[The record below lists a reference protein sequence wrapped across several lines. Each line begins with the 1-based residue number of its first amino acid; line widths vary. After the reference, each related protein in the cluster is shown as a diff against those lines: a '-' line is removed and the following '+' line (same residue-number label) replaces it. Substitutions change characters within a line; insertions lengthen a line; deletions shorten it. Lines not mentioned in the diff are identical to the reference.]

1 MRKAPQAT
9 SSSTTWNMPHVSY
22 CIVLGNAAP
31 TTPPASITHRNI
43 SMVAKKSAAQLRRMQ
58 ARAAARGETYTPPE
72 EQPPSSTDAAA
83 TEEQPTSS
91 SQATPQEES
100 DETIQT
106 KLAAAEKLESA
117 LATLETNPDN
127 LNSKDRR
134 SAKRKAEAIA
144 SEECDG
150 LPAQELLEW
159 YQTHKKK
166 NERTKKKGGKKGGG
180 DGGAAQL
187 SQEDQTKADVAKK
200 LRDELAQLEANTE
213 INAKER
219 RSAKRKAEAIAAEES
234 GCAADELL
242 KWYETVAPASA
253 GEEDDGGKK
262 IPYIVFVGQ
271 LSFSTTADM
280 LYEHFETNLG
290 KEVITKE
297 TTKIRLL
304 TDAKTKKSRG
314 MAFVELSSPEA
325 MYECLKLHLTH
336 LNGRRLNVE
345 RTTGGGKA
353 AKKSKISSFRESQS
367 AYISQ
372 TVDQILSDHMKNGDI
387 MEGELDEGVIALC
400 KRHSAQVVE
409 HALKEYAEEK
419 KVRRERK
426 EELGEKE
433 EEEMRN
439 PSAFLTHMLGRIAE
453 EGFESSNL
461 SGSKRGGG
469 GGRGGRGG
477 GPGRGSGGAGRG
489 GDRRGA
495 SSRSVLEDSGVDMS
509 ASKSSGGRIQ
519 QIFPSM
525 QRGRGRGRGYM

>member
-1 MRKAPQAT
+1 
-9 SSSTTWNMPHVSY
+9 
-22 CIVLGNAAP
+22 
-31 TTPPASITHRNI
+31 
-43 SMVAKKSAAQLRRMQ
+43 MVAKKSAAQLRRMQ

-72 EQPPSSTDAAA
+72 QPASTEASASA
-83 TEEQPTSS
+83 TEEQQQTSS
-91 SQATPQEES
+91 QTPQESE
-100 DETIQT
+100 ETIQT
-106 KLAAAEKLESA
+106 KVAAAEKLEAA
-117 LATLETNPDN
+117 LATLEANPDN

-144 SEECDG
+144 TEECDG
-150 LPAQELLEW
+150 IPAQELLEW
-159 YQTHKKK
+159 YQAHKKK
-166 NERTKKKGGKKGGG
+166 NGRNKKKTKGGKKGGEEV
-180 DGGAAQL
+180 AQL
-187 SQEDQTKADVAKK
+187 SPADQVKADAAKK
-200 LRDELAQLEANTE
+200 LREELSQLEANKD

-234 GCAADELL
+234 GCQAEELL
-242 KWYETVAPASA
+242 QWYETVAPPAKDA
-253 GEEDDGGKK
+253 DEEEEGGKK

-271 LSFSTTADM
+271 LSFSTTVDM

-314 MAFVELSSPEA
+314 MAFVELSTPEA

-336 LNGRRLNVE
+336 LDGRRLNVE

-387 MEGELDEGVIALC
+387 MEGELDDGVIALC

-469 GGRGGRGG
+469 GEGGRSGGRGRGG
-477 GPGRGSGGAGRG
+477 GPGRGSGSGGAGRG

-495 SSRSVLEDSGVDMS
+495 SSRSVLEEGGVDMS

>member
-1 MRKAPQAT
+1 
-9 SSSTTWNMPHVSY
+9 
-22 CIVLGNAAP
+22 
-31 TTPPASITHRNI
+31 
-43 SMVAKKSAAQLRRMQ
+43 MVAKKSAAQLRRLQ

-72 EQPPSSTDAAA
+72 QPSALK
-83 TEEQPTSS
+83 EEQQAS
-91 SQATPQEES
+91 SQTPQED
-100 DETIQT
+100 DEAIRT
-106 KLAAAEKLESA
+106 KLSAAEKLEKT
-117 LATLETNPDN
+117 LATLEENPDD
-127 LNSKDRR
+127 LNSKERR

-150 LPAQELLEW
+150 MNTQDLLEW
-159 YQTHKKK
+159 YATHKKK
-166 NERTKKKGGKKGGG
+166 NDPSKGETKKASKK
-180 DGGAAQL
+180 ASRL
-187 SQEDQTKADVAKK
+187 SPADQAKADTAKK

-213 INAKER
+213 MNAKER

-234 GCAADELL
+234 GCQADELL
-242 KWYETVAPASA
+242 NWYETVAPKSA
-253 GEEDDGGKK
+253 EEDGGKK

-271 LSFSTTADM
+271 LSFTTTADM
-280 LYEHFETNLG
+280 LFEHFQTNLG
-290 KEVITKE
+290 SEVISKE

-314 MAFVELSSPEA
+314 MAFVELSTPEA

-336 LNGRRLNVE
+336 LDGRRLNVE

-353 AKKSKISSFRESQS
+353 AKKSRISSFRESQT

-387 MEGELDEGVIALC
+387 VEGELDEGVIALC

-419 KVRRERK
+419 RVRKERK

-461 SGSKRGGG
+461 SGSKRGGRG
-469 GGRGGRGG
+469 GGRGG
-477 GPGRGSGGAGRG
+477 GPGRGSGGSGRG
-489 GDRRGA
+489 GDRRVA
-495 SSRSVLEDSGVDMS
+495 SIRSVLKEGGVDMS
-509 ASKSSGGRIQ
+509 ASDPSDGRIQ